1 MRWTKKARARA
12 AALAAH
18 EAAHA
23 TAVEQL
29 SAFVR
34 LALWTPN
41 ELRPAMIARL
51 ESRPLA
57 DKVG

>member
-1 MRWTKKARARA
+1 MQWTKKARTRA

-41 ELRPAMIARL
+41 ALRPAMIGRL
-51 ESRPLA
+51 ESRQLA